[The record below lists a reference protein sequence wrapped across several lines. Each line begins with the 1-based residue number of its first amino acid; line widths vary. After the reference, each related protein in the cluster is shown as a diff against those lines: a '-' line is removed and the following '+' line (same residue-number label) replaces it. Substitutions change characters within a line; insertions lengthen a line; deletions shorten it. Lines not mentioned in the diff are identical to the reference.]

1 MPITPRFTL
10 SQDDP
15 HVTITIK
22 IPYVRP
28 SSAEI
33 HVAGTDFS
41 FYCKPYLLKLA
52 FPHTVIDTSDGD
64 ACANNIDAVN
74 NGSVSTHNGSS
85 SNAEYDPNIDNG
97 TLTIKLV
104 KEEYG
109 QFFEDLDLLTT
120 LLVQQKDIGL
130 PLSVMNSIGVNND
143 DTGKKMISV
152 IDDDSSTEEQ
162 VGYCGED
169 THNMGATDN
178 LMSLLRPKYGFL
190 QQHCNVFRDLREEL
204 RHEMIDLPDPD
215 DTDQFSMRRSMRLMQ
230 ELEGFD
236 EDRYLGDYFGASE
249 DMLYLEAKH
258 MDVHWHST
266 HATSGQSIRSSNDIS
281 ESQEI
286 KEMTE
291 AMHKLSTTTT
301 NGFENCNQFFTQDER
316 DLLLRLSNRDYGAII
331 AGASDETNLFL
342 GLIDI
347 LYAYAYDY
355 RMTIGDPSSESAWYR
370 PKRITLFVAD
380 LAVSCVAAPI
390 VEELVKLKVVQWY
403 GRLPR
408 NYYSSAASSSSSSVT
423 TTATTA
429 AAVGGGAGG
438 GGEGEVTDINT
449 HITTM
454 LACSLGLKLADSTR
468 RICMYTKRHHEHKAF
483 YAICRGAF
491 PIQELCGC
499 MTALQLARR
508 DILGVQ
514 VATWRMILGA
524 VLVHAMANFRGMKPV
539 YKWNAA
545 TPWSEVQLSPW
556 WGGEDSSTP
565 VQMAHRGL
573 AKLMWLILLGRVF
586 GYCVKNYYR
595 IGRQARKRATTYAAG
610 RRAAFLSQLAADDV
624 LKRSKKDASNRH

>member
-1 MPITPRFTL
+1 MISTSSLHKLFLIATTTLILAYAAVSPRTLPPVPYNAAFKSNINLVLLLYIAPVAYLLGVSNIRSDSDNATDVNAIIHIFYTSFTYGYIATFLLEALLATALRIAVFSIWEPAALFELTPR
-10 SQDDP
+10 
-15 HVTITIK
+15 
-22 IPYVRP
+22 IP
-28 SSAEI
+28 
-33 HVAGTDFS
+33 
-41 FYCKPYLLKLA
+41 
-52 FPHTVIDTSDGD
+52 
-64 ACANNIDAVN
+64 
-74 NGSVSTHNGSS
+74 
-85 SNAEYDPNIDNG
+85 
-97 TLTIKLV
+97 
-104 KEEYG
+104 
-109 QFFEDLDLLTT
+109 
-120 LLVQQKDIGL
+120 L
-130 PLSVMNSIGVNND
+130 PVLPWVLRG
-143 DTGKKMISV
+143 
-152 IDDDSSTEEQ
+152 E
-162 VGYCGED
+162 GY
-169 THNMGATDN
+169 H
-178 LMSLLRPKYGFL
+178 
-190 QQHCNVFRDLREEL
+190 
-204 RHEMIDLPDPD
+204 
-215 DTDQFSMRRSMRLMQ
+215 
-230 ELEGFD
+230 
-236 EDRYLGDYFGASE
+236 
-249 DMLYLEAKH
+249 
-258 MDVHWHST
+258 
-266 HATSGQSIRSSNDIS
+266 
-281 ESQEI
+281 
-286 KEMTE
+286 
-291 AMHKLSTTTT
+291 
-301 NGFENCNQFFTQDER
+301 
-316 DLLLRLSNRDYGAII
+316 
-331 AGASDETNLFL
+331 
-342 GLIDI
+342 
-347 LYAYAYDY
+347 
-355 RMTIGDPSSESAWYR
+355 
-370 PKRITLFVAD
+370 PKRITLFVVD

-514 VATWRMILGA
+514 VAAWRMILGA

-556 WGGEDSSTP
+556 WGGEDGSTP